1 MKKVIK
7 TLLISTI
14 ITVTGM
20 STACFAQTISADTF
34 KALVQKQAKED
45 LQRYN
50 IDDCEI
56 IVGHLPVNSFELPD
70 GVVSVDIVNNS
81 SGILAREFKKIN
93 INVNG
98 KYAKTYYVPIET
110 KAYKYTA
117 IAKQVIQRDKV
128 IPLNAVEF
136 KKINV
141 AGNLHNT
148 IDQNDLAKEL
158 VATKVF
164 SPGEMITKRYT
175 MTKPDII
182 KNAMVTVTFKAGSN
196 LNISIE
202 GTALSQGNVGDIIQV
217 KNKRFN
223 KIYTGEITGINQ
235 VLVQI

>member
-1 MKKVIK
+1 MKKSIK
-7 TLLISTI
+7 TLLISSI
-14 ITVTGM
+14 ITAA
-20 STACFAQTISADTF
+20 SLSSACFAQTISADTF
-34 KALVQKQAKED
+34 KSLVQQQAKQD

-56 IVGHLPVNSFELPD
+56 IVGHLPVNSLELPD
-70 GVVSVDIVNNS
+70 GKVSVEIVNNS
-81 SGILAREFKKIN
+81 AGVLAKEFKKIN

-98 KYAKTYYVPIET
+98 KYARTYYVPVET

-117 IAKQVIQRDKV
+117 IARQIIPRDKV
-128 IPLNAVEF
+128 ISLNAVEF

-148 IDQNDLAKEL
+148 VDQNDLAKEL

-164 SPGEMITKRYT
+164 TPGEMITKRYT

-182 KNAMVTVTFKAGSN
+182 KNAIVTVTFKSGSN
-196 LNISIE
+196 LNISID
-202 GTALSQGNVGDIIQV
+202 GIALTQGNIGDTIQV
-217 KNKRFN
+217 KNKRYN